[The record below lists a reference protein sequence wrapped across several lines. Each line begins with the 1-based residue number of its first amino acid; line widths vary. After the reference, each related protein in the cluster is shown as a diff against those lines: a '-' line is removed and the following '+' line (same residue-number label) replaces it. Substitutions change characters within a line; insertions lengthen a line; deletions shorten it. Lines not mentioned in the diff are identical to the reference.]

1 MSNVSGS
8 ISVNVEFRDST
19 TSSGVQS
26 LKTIALR
33 DTTEYTTGKVA
44 IITGTAG
51 TAAVSLGGL
60 SDLYRNASGDLV
72 TVSDLSRIAF
82 RWQGSS
88 FGNTSRRLTEDGSN
102 QFSLVSRLGETAVC
116 SLAGQPFSLSL
127 SAGGAGSTGT
137 YTIVLYGT

>member
-33 DTTEYTTGKVA
+33 ETTEYTTGKVA
-44 IITGTAG
+44 IITGTVG
-51 TAAVSLGGL
+51 TASTFLGDFGGTN
-60 SDLYRNASGDLV
+60 YRNASGNLV
-72 TVSDLSRIAF
+72 DLSDGVQRLAF
-82 RWQGSS
+82 AWRGASASDVRNLIEADSFAFKLRSKNGEPAITSGNGVPSLTLEQGA
-88 FGNTSRRLTEDGSN
+88 T
-102 QFSLVSRLGETAVC
+102 
-116 SLAGQPFSLSL
+116 
-127 SAGGAGSTGT
+127 TGT

>member
-33 DTTEYTTGKVA
+33 ETTEYTTGKVA

-51 TAAVSLGGL
+51 TASVSLGEYGETPYRNSVGSLVNFSSIQRVVFSWSGSSYREL
-60 SDLYRNASGDLV
+60 SDVQTDPTA
-72 TVSDLSRIAF
+72 IK
-82 RWQGSS
+82 
-88 FGNTSRRLTEDGSN
+88 
-102 QFSLVSRLGETAVC
+102 LVSAGNRVAV
-116 SLAGQPFSLSL
+116 SGFENGASSIQPLI
-127 SAGGAGSTGT
+127 GPGTGTGT

>member
-1 MSNVSGS
+1 MSTVSGS

-51 TAAVSLGGL
+51 TAAVNLGDFGET
-60 SDLYRNASGDLV
+60 SYRNALGNLVDFQGSVQRLAFSWRGASAGDVRDLV
-72 TVSDLSRIAF
+72 ESDSSAF
-82 RWQGSS
+82 RLRSK
-88 FGNTSRRLTEDGSN
+88 N
-102 QFSLVSRLGETAVC
+102 GEPSVTTNNGIPG
-116 SLAGQPFSLSL
+116 LLLDAGT
-127 SAGGAGSTGT
+127 GTGT